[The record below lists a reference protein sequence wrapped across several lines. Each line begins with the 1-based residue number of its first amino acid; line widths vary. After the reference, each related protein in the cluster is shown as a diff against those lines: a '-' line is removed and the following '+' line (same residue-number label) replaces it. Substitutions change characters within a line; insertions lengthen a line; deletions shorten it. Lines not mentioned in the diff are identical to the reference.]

1 MISVFF
7 YTVLQTFV
15 IEGSSPSN
23 MKSEVE
29 RVWAE
34 ISKYAKGSKR
44 EKKWIVKPRCLLT
57 DFLVLFSCFDVTS
70 LFDGLYI

>member
-1 MISVFF
+1 MITVFL

-34 ISKYAKGSKR
+34 ISKYAKDSKL
-44 EKKWIVKPRCLLT
+44 EKKWIVKPRC
-57 DFLVLFSCFDVTS
+57 DFLVLFPGFDATT